1 MQTAQG
7 NMLQSLRAVHA
18 FLDENAAKLTGV
30 VNTGARQK
38 LDDAIAQLSTH
49 ASDQTGHYLAAQG
62 ATQKKAALRAALL
75 RDHMAPIARIAA
87 AELPASPEIE
97 PLKMPR
103 GRPATE
109 TLASLAYGMAQ
120 AATPF
125 SAALVAVYFAKE
137 SR

>member
-75 RDHMAPIARIAA
+75 RDSGSVSAPGIRDDAQIDVRLVEELTEAVSLPHQIERRIA
-87 AELPASPEIE
+87 EWNVEHP
-97 PLKMPR
+97 
-103 GRPATE
+103 
-109 TLASLAYGMAQ
+109 
-120 AATPF
+120 
-125 SAALVAVYFAKE
+125 
-137 SR
+137 